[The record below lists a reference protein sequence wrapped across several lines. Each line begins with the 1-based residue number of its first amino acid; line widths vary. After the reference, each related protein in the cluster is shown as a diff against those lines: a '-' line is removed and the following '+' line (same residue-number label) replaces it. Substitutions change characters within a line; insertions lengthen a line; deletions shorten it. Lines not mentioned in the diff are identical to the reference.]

1 MLKESSEAFRNRLVQ
16 EGVVEEMLRAL
27 VTLGEKQVPADD
39 AVSFLKE
46 NLFSGSLLPLYQ
58 RAKPSSYEVCQ
69 ENAYLHERVADLKL
83 ELQITRDHLKA
94 KLPEGTLTISKIA
107 AFDVPDVD
115 AVGGISDPFVR
126 VSLLD
131 VPNLDDDGDEVT
143 LGRDMDPVLFAA
155 YCEKHGIAAQTSAI
169 KDSANPS
176 WPDEVLSIVL
186 PAGTPRPPRVLV
198 RVWDDDVSKSDDP
211 IASAEV
217 QLEPKGGS
225 FEKLVLKGRD
235 GLPDVTISFE
245 YAMLECAMRQ
255 ELPS

>member
-1 MLKESSEAFRNRLVQ
+1 MK
-16 EGVVEEMLRAL
+16 
-27 VTLGEKQVPADD
+27 K
-39 AVSFLKE
+39 
-46 NLFSGSLLPLYQ
+46 
-58 RAKPSSYEVCQ
+58 
-69 ENAYLHERVADLKL
+69 
-83 ELQITRDHLKA
+83 
-94 KLPEGTLTISKIA
+94 
-107 AFDVPDVD
+107 
-115 AVGGISDPFVR
+115 
-126 VSLLD
+126 
-131 VPNLDDDGDEVT
+131 
-143 LGRDMDPVLFAA
+143 
-155 YCEKHGIAAQTSAI
+155 TSAI